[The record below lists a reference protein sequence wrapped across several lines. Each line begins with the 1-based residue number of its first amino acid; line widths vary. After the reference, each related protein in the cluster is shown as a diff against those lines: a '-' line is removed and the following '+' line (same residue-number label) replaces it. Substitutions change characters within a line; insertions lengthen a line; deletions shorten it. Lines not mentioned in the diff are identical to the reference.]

1 MLLQSD
7 RIAQIMISVTFWVLA
22 VVCLETLYLFF
33 FFSAFNPS
41 TLRFAATGSSECV
54 FRCFLSVIK
63 GDKGAP
69 QVQGFCSWAKVSE
82 FSD

>member
-1 MLLQSD
+1 
-7 RIAQIMISVTFWVLA
+7 MISVTFWVLA

-33 FFSAFNPS
+33 FAFNPS

-54 FRCFLSVIK
+54 FRCSLSVIK